1 MPLLFRRFAL
11 LWLLAVLLGGAQCS
25 SAPGQAVA
33 ATQARAAPPLPPA
46 FGAYWFQGKAELTSY
61 DLTQARYGELH
72 RGEAV
77 LVFVTE
83 DFSRNKQVKLDDP
96 AASPADQLP
105 VLKLNFNKKFNTGI
119 YPYSILTST
128 FTPLNLAANPRS
140 PKVSMSMQEW
150 CGHVFTQLN
159 LRGSRYA
166 VSQKS
171 YFESEGDTETTLP
184 AALLED
190 ELWNRIRLGPA
201 GLPTGQVQLVPG
213 TAYCRLQ
220 HQPLRAEAATLSLHT
235 ALPEQGSTGRPVPTQ
250 AYTVAYAGP
259 KQHVLTIFFELP
271 FPHRILGWEETYLD
285 APGAAAPRLL
295 TTRATRRRSVQLD
308 YWRRHTN
315 ADAAWRDSL
324 GLPR

>member
-1 MPLLFRRFAL
+1 MSFRISSLLRL
-11 LWLLAVLLGGAQCS
+11 LPVSLLAGAQCAS
-25 SAPGQAVA
+25 STAETSVPS
-33 ATQARAAPPLPPA
+33 AAPLPKG
-46 FGAYWFQGKAELTSY
+46 FEQYWFQGKAELTSY
-61 DLTQARYGELH
+61 DLAQARYGELH

-83 DFSRNKQVKLDDP
+83 DLSRRKQVKLDNPD
-96 AASPADQLP
+96 AASAADRLP
-105 VLKLNFNKKFNTGI
+105 VLKLNFSKKFNTGI

-128 FTPLNLAANPRS
+128 FTPLDPAADPHS

-159 LRGSRYA
+159 LKGNAYA

-171 YFESEGDTETTLP
+171 YFESEGDSETTLP

-190 ELWNRIRLGPA
+190 ELWNRIRLDPA
-201 GLPTGQVQLVPG
+201 GLPTGSIKLVPS
-213 TAYCRLQ
+213 AAFCRLQ
-220 HQPLRAEAATLSLHT
+220 HLPLRAEAATARRAAADPKL
-235 ALPEQGSTGRPVPTQ
+235 AGPGPAQ

-259 KQHVLTIFFELP
+259 KQHTLTICYEP
-271 FPHRILGWEETYLD
+271 AFPYQILGWEETYLD
-285 APGAAAPRLL
+285 SPGAAQPRLL
-295 TTRATRRRSVQLD
+295 TTRATRRRRIKLD
-308 YWRRHTN
+308 YWRTHSN